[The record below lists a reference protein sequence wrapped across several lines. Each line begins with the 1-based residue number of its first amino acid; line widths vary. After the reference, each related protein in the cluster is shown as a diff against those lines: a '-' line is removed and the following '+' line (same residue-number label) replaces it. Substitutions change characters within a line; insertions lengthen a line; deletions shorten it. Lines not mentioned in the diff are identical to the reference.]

1 MKNNRKTACIIEAIV
16 AILLFGIGL
25 YLRMYFYAPYGEPV
39 LGTTIIAD
47 SVNSYMEL
55 GKVTN
60 QGFSDLTFDQG
71 IHSVYIFF
79 LRALFFLFGNLWP
92 VGIVAQI
99 VLTFLAAF
107 VLYFATRKMAGSVAA
122 VLMLGF
128 ISAFPLLL
136 SGSLVYGP
144 QMLYLLFAG
153 IVLYAVNGFI
163 YEGKQEDNS
172 LLKLGFLSVGVAI
185 LLATLIYLG
194 IAGILL
200 LPLVLLFAAFCHKNG
215 GVLPWILISL
225 LTIVL
230 IGAGVCGLVF
240 LQGYT
245 TGTTFGEAFYEW
257 IRLQAG
263 NLVFEPWTYMVG
275 SVLALYYPVC
285 LLSLVVKVVKDKLFY
300 TVDGSVDDLFNIT
313 YEDETPEEEPE
324 EAVTTEVVEAVIGE
338 VKEELK
344 EEPVQVTLIENPL
357 PLPKKHVKKRLDFA
371 FEPAPEEM
379 NYDFDVDDNDTYDIE

>member
-1 MKNNRKTACIIEAIV
+1 VKNNRKTACIIEAIV

-25 YLRMYFYAPYGEPV
+25 YVRVLFYAPYGEPV

-47 SVNSYMEL
+47 SCNVYMERA
-55 GKVTN
+55 KVTG
-60 QGFSDLTFDQG
+60 QGFSDLTFHQG
-71 IHSVYIFF
+71 IHSVYILL
-79 LRALFFLFGNLWP
+79 LRSLFFVFGNLWP

-99 VLTFLAAF
+99 ALTFLAAF
-107 VLYFATRKMAGSVAA
+107 VLYFATRKVAGSVAA
-122 VLMLGF
+122 LLMLGF
-128 ISAFPLLL
+128 VSVFPLMLT
-136 SGSLVYGP
+136 GSLVYGP

-153 IVLYAVNGFI
+153 IVLYAINGFI
-163 YEGKQEDNS
+163 SEGKQEGNG

-185 LLATLIYLG
+185 LLGALIYLG

-215 GVLPWILISL
+215 GVLSWILISL

-230 IGAGVCGLVF
+230 TGAAVCGLVF
-240 LQGYT
+240 MQGYT
-245 TGTTFGEAFYEW
+245 AESTFAEAFSEW

-263 NLVFEPWTYMVG
+263 NLIFEPWTYMVCA
-275 SVLALYYPVC
+275 VLLLYYPLC
-285 LLSLVVKVVKDKLFY
+285 LISLLVKVIKNKLFY

-313 YEDETPEEEPE
+313 IDEEDAVVAEEAIVETEVIR
-324 EAVTTEVVEAVIGE
+324 EAVTEPKA
-338 VKEELK
+338 
-344 EEPVQVTLIENPL
+344 EEPAPAQVTFIENPL

-379 NYDFDVDDNDTYDIE
+379 NYDYDVDDNDTYDIE